1 MGVYL
6 VEDALLQTGAS
17 WSVIGVYG
25 ATVPLLVTGMAFAFS
40 SAFVAN
46 WSVFGLGIW
55 LIVVAAASAYAGPVG
70 VWAVGALAAGLAFL
84 LVAAVGPGP
93 RRS

>member
-1 MGVYL
+1 M
-6 VEDALLQTGAS
+6 
-17 WSVIGVYG
+17 
-25 ATVPLLVTGMAFAFS
+25 LVTGMAYAFS

-55 LIVVAAASAYAGPVG
+55 LIVVAATSAYAGPVG